1 MLSRLSFKK
10 HSMHLKVDTFPS
22 DHEISA
28 KNFGKLSNVGVKGY
42 VLKKSLSKFPRVYL
56 INVKATQ
63 RVCQKFAFSLK
74 KTLQFENS
82 ILDLK
87 HKSQK
92 EFNKKLF

>member
-1 MLSRLSFKK
+1 
-10 HSMHLKVDTFPS
+10 MHLKVDTFPS

-28 KNFGKLSNVGVKGY
+28 KNFGILSNVGVKGY

-63 RVCQKFAFSLK
+63 RVRQKFAFSLK
-74 KTLQFENS
+74 KNLQFENS

>member
-42 VLKKSLSKFPRVYL
+42 VLEISSSLSNKRQSNSESLSK
-56 INVKATQ
+56 
-63 RVCQKFAFSLK
+63 VCVLLK